1 MAEVYCGSEPCPL
14 FLNSTCVFYTGESLL
29 YIGVQTNDTLEAII
43 VKINQAF
50 QNTGIGYAFTNGVIQ
65 PTPSQ
70 PVQLGGAL
78 IQNTTIGGN
87 FTLTFSGNVQAA
99 RHITTGGSSSQFVKG
114 DGTLDSTAYQP
125 AANYITGLSG
135 DVLASG
141 PGVAA
146 ATLATVNFSSGTF
159 GNGNTIPIVTVNS
172 KGLVTNITPTPINL
186 PPISL
191 TFIGDVVGS
200 GLTGSNITLLLQ
212 NVNPNP
218 YNTIT
223 PLKFSVNGKGLVTSA
238 SPITASDIVNILG
251 YSPSGTAGSSG
262 TSGTTGTSGTSG
274 VNGTSGIDGTFG
286 TSGTSGTSGSSATSG
301 TSGTS
306 GSSGTAGTSGSTGT
320 SGSSGTTGTSGS
332 SGTTGTSGSSGTS
345 GTTGT
350 SGSSGTSGT
359 TGTSGSSGLSGDRFK
374 TTSTTTYTLQAP
386 GNPGTL
392 TVDPGL
398 SYTVA
403 QSIIIAYDANNHNEA
418 EVTSYNSI
426 TGVINFVTFTL
437 TGSGTYSSWFVN
449 IDGASGG
456 DGSSGS
462 SGTTGTSGSS
472 GTSGTTGTSGS
483 SGTSGTTGTSGSSGT
498 SGTSATDGTGGTSGT
513 SGSSATSGTS
523 GTSGTSATSGTS
535 GTSGSTPV
543 NQVTGSG
550 TSGQVAYFTG
560 TTTITGENNLFW
572 DATNDRLGVG
582 TNVPLKKLQISSGD
596 EGLLRLERT
605 GASARQ
611 WDINIKPNFT
621 IGDNTAAEDRFTITT
636 IGNVGI
642 GINLPNERLQV
653 SGAISATGTAT
664 TAFASSAT
672 MDYLSVGTRFISRG
686 ANNSTRGTYRFLSES
701 ANGTLSID
709 SFSIGNDGTS
719 TFYSTVTATSFIRVG
734 GTSSQFLKA
743 DGSVDSTTYVP
754 STRTI
759 TINGTSQDLS
769 ANRTYNVGTVTSITA
784 TAGTGISIS
793 GSPITTSGTLTI
805 TNTSPDQVV
814 SLTASTG
821 ISISG
826 TYPNF
831 TITNTSPSSGGTV
844 TSVTASSPLAS
855 SGGTTPNITIQQ
867 ASGSQSGFLSSTDW
881 TTFNNKAST
890 AALAAYL
897 PLAGG
902 TLTGAL
908 NGTSASFSSVVN
920 TTSVFRIT
928 QASVAR
934 GGLYTYNQVTG
945 TGTDYGV
952 GILSEAEAFIAT
964 GGTTTKRLTIASTG
978 EATFSS
984 TVQGT
989 SFIHYINSSYNA
1001 TSSIYGIAYNFGASE
1016 ISDGVTYSIAGG
1028 SASTTGNSFTWKTQT
1043 GGLTP
1048 STALTISKAGIA
1060 NLYSPNSI
1068 VTDGSSL
1075 NINIRTTTAFGADI
1089 GGTIGLGGLYNSTSG
1104 TEYGVIAGKKEN
1116 ATINNIAGYLAF
1128 YTRGGFTDPIERMR
1142 INSSGNVGIGTALPT
1157 SILNVEVASNTD
1169 GIFLSRTG
1177 TNKQAILILADTA
1190 NGASISGGTNP
1201 NGTATQTDG
1210 FGRLILQNGPA
1221 EGFIFQTSAVTVGS
1235 AQNWQTKMSIKNNGN
1250 VLIGTTTDNG
1260 DKLLVSGNTTLSGR
1274 VGVNSGSISGIS
1286 LVVYGQNNGSADFGL
1301 VVRNSSGSALF
1312 SVRNDGAIFT
1322 GSSGASPYNNT
1333 TGSSANMYVFSDGG
1347 LYRSTASS
1355 QRFKENITDY
1365 AENGLDIILALKPK
1379 EFTYKK
1385 DYYNFPERKFLG
1397 LIAEEVEQV
1406 SHYLVDFTNED
1417 GSGDVE
1423 NVRYANIVVPLIK
1436 AIQEIKAE
1444 NDLLKSRLD
1453 KNNIN

>member
-99 RHITTGGSSSQFVKG
+99 KHITTGGSSSQFVKG

-251 YSPSGTAGSSG
+251 FNPSGTAGSSG
-262 TSGTTGTSGTSG
+262 TSGTTGTSGTS
-274 VNGTSGIDGTFG
+274 GTSGIDGTFG

-437 TGSGTYSSWFVN
+437 TGSGTYSNWFVN

-543 NQVTGSG
+543 NQITGSG

-572 DATNDRLGVG
+572 DSTNDRLGIGLNNPAAELQVGKSSDVTIAMSNSSSVTSGIRGGIAWYNSSVSTVANIRAVAVTDNVG
-582 TNVPLKKLQISSGD
+582 T
-596 EGLLRLERT
+596 GLEFYTRPVAGSLTKTFDIAST
-605 GASARQ
+605 GAATFSS
-611 WDINIKPNFT
+611 
-621 IGDNTAAEDRFTITT
+621 TITT
-636 IGNVGI
+636 TGANINGDVLITNSSNAQIGFNTTGALNSAGAYLYFNRSGSNKWTAGMGPYTGSDNYEIATGSVVALSLAVTTGAAI
-642 GINLPNERLQV
+642 FSSTVRINADGQSLLIFPTTTNSVRMQIQSTGGGNLVLGTENSTGGNL
-653 SGAISATGTAT
+653 ATGTNAY
-664 TAFASSAT
+664 ASVFS
-672 MDYLSVGTRFISRG
+672 SG
-686 ANNSTRGTYRFLSES
+686 STRDLVLGT
-701 ANGTLSID
+701 NSI
-709 SFSIGNDGTS
+709 
-719 TFYSTVTATSFIRVG
+719 AR
-734 GTSSQFLKA
+734 L
-743 DGSVDSTTYVP
+743 
-754 STRTI
+754 
-759 TINGTSQDLS
+759 TINGTSG
-769 ANRTYNVGTVTSITA
+769 NVLINSNMGI
-784 TAGTGISIS
+784 GTGFTPAYPLHVFTSVADWGAVVQNLNAS
-793 GSPITTSGTLTI
+793 SYGMYVRGGATNGSTSAFFVA
-805 TNTSPDQVV
+805 N
-814 SLTASTG
+814 TASATLFDIKG
-821 ISISG
+821 SG
-826 TYPNF
+826 VAIF
-831 TITNTSPSSGGTV
+831 HNTV
-844 TSVTASSPLAS
+844 SVNSNVDIVNY
-855 SGGTTPNITIQQ
+855 TT
-867 ASGSQSGFLSSTDW
+867 
-881 TTFNNKAST
+881 
-890 AALAAYL
+890 
-897 PLAGG
+897 
-902 TLTGAL
+902 
-908 NGTSASFSSVVN
+908 
-920 TTSVFRIT
+920 
-928 QASVAR
+928 
-934 GGLYTYNQVTG
+934 
-945 TGTDYGV
+945 
-952 GILSEAEAFIAT
+952 
-964 GGTTTKRLTIASTG
+964 
-978 EATFSS
+978 
-984 TVQGT
+984 
-989 SFIHYINSSYNA
+989 
-1001 TSSIYGIAYNFGASE
+1001 
-1016 ISDGVTYSIAGG
+1016 
-1028 SASTTGNSFTWKTQT
+1028 
-1043 GGLTP
+1043 
-1048 STALTISKAGIA
+1048 
-1060 NLYSPNSI
+1060 
-1068 VTDGSSL
+1068 GSSL
-1075 NINIRTTTAFGADI
+1075 FVGGAATNGVSNGIILLQSGRVPQSGSDTT
-1089 GGTIGLGGLYNSTSG
+1089 GTNGLLFQHTIS
-1104 TEYGVIAGKKEN
+1104 N
-1116 ATINNIAGYLAF
+1116 ATNVNGGYIYNGRETVFSSASQVNTFISFATTLANTN
-1128 YTRGGFTDPIERMR
+1128 YERMR
-1142 INSSGNVGIGTALPT
+1142 IT
-1157 SILNVEVASNTD
+1157 SD
-1169 GIFLSRTG
+1169 GILKMSNNSTTFSIGAIGGVQRIQHGTNGFTTEFQFFGAYDGYAPIGASAFNTRSDYRLKEDLKEFSGLSLVTDMKVYDFKWKEQDERNYGFMAHELQEILPYVVTG
-1177 TNKQAILILADTA
+1177 TKDGMFEGELQMQGVDYSKLVPIL
-1190 NGASISGGTNP
+1190 
-1201 NGTATQTDG
+1201 
-1210 FGRLILQNGPA
+1210 
-1221 EGFIFQTSAVTVGS
+1221 V
-1235 AQNWQTKMSIKNNGN
+1235 
-1250 VLIGTTTDNG
+1250 
-1260 DKLLVSGNTTLSGR
+1260 
-1274 VGVNSGSISGIS
+1274 
-1286 LVVYGQNNGSADFGL
+1286 
-1301 VVRNSSGSALF
+1301 
-1312 SVRNDGAIFT
+1312 
-1322 GSSGASPYNNT
+1322 
-1333 TGSSANMYVFSDGG
+1333 
-1347 LYRSTASS
+1347 
-1355 QRFKENITDY
+1355 
-1365 AENGLDIILALKPK
+1365 
-1379 EFTYKK
+1379 
-1385 DYYNFPERKFLG
+1385 
-1397 LIAEEVEQV
+1397 
-1406 SHYLVDFTNED
+1406 
-1417 GSGDVE
+1417 
-1423 NVRYANIVVPLIK
+1423 K
-1436 AIQEIKAE
+1436 AIQELQAK
-1444 NDLLKSRLD
+1444 LD